1 MNLYKIPGL
10 NKGNVVAAEEII
22 RVQALSNYSRIY
34 FANGKIATVAKV
46 LHWFQDELPVDMFA
60 RVHRSHL
67 VNRMYVSA
75 IKGQRNKSL
84 LLLNGERIAISRR
97 RQMVFSE
104 SYRNLYALVSLQC

>member
-10 NKGNVVAAEEII
+10 DKHYGVAAEEII
-22 RVQALSNYSRIY
+22 RVQAISNYSRIY
-34 FANGKIATVAKV
+34 FANGKIATVVKV

-84 LLLNGERIAISRR
+84 ILLNGERIAISRR
-97 RQMVFSE
+97 RQMVFPE
-104 SYRNLYALVSLQC
+104 FYRNLYALASLQC

>member
-10 NKGNVVAAEEII
+10 DRDYGVAAEDIV

-34 FANGKIATVAKV
+34 FANGKVATVAKV
-46 LHWFQDELPVDMFA
+46 LHWFEDELPVAMFA

-84 LLLNGERIAISRR
+84 LLLSGESVIISRR
-97 RQMVFSE
+97 KQMVFLA
-104 SYRNLYALVSLQC
+104 SYKNLFAPVNL

>member
-10 NKGNVVAAEEII
+10 DKHYGVAAEEII
-22 RVQALSNYSRIY
+22 RVQAISNYSRIY

-60 RVHRSHL
+60 TVHRSHL

-84 LLLNGERIAISRR
+84 ILLNGERIAISRR
-97 RQMVFSE
+97 RQMVFPE
-104 SYRNLYALVSLQC
+104 FYRNLYALASLQC

>member
-10 NKGNVVAAEEII
+10 DKHYGVAAEEII
-22 RVQALSNYSRIY
+22 RVQAISNYSRIY

-84 LLLNGERIAISRR
+84 ILLNGERIAISRR
-97 RQMVFSE
+97 RQMVFPE
-104 SYRNLYALVSLQC
+104 FYRNLYALASLQC